1 MSGIRG
7 KTYDEVSI
15 GDTFSST
22 LTVTETHLVVA
33 AGLFGDFNPLHVD
46 ESYASRTRF
55 GGRILHGTFT
65 SALMSAPI
73 GMFFHGTAIA
83 YLEHNCR
90 FLAPVRPGDT
100 LTSTWKITDKV
111 EKPRLEA
118 GIAVLSGECR
128 NQRQDLVAQA
138 DGKILVSRTR

>member
-1 MSGIRG
+1 
-7 KTYDEVSI
+7 
-15 GDTFSST
+15 
-22 LTVTETHLVVA
+22 
-33 AGLFGDFNPLHVD
+33 
-46 ESYASRTRF
+46 
-55 GGRILHGTFT
+55 
-65 SALMSAPI
+65 
-73 GMFFHGTAIA
+73 
-83 YLEHNCR
+83 LEHNCR
-90 FLAPVRPGDT
+90 VLAPVRPGDT